1 MNLSSMDKHKVKVC
15 RAGTLVAVAMVV
27 CLAFAGCSKGEKQ
40 EEPEVTVQAAPA
52 ATADI
57 SRVVN
62 TEGIIFPVAQS
73 AITPKINAPVK
84 KFYVVRGQK
93 VSQGQ
98 LLATL
103 ENRDLSAAA
112 LDNKGAYEQ
121 AEAAYTTSIGATLP
135 EENAKAELDVQTAQ
149 QELDAQQKLF
159 NSRQDLFK
167 QGALPRKD
175 LDAAAVALAQ
185 ARSAYNIAKRHL
197 DGLNAVGKQGAI
209 KTATG
214 QLTSAKGK
222 LLNSEAL
229 LSYSE
234 VHSPIAGFITDR
246 PLYPGEMAS
255 TATPLLT
262 VMDISQVIAK
272 AHIPQS
278 DALQLHKGDPATI
291 SLAGLEK
298 PINGKVSLISP
309 ALDPNS
315 TTVEVWVQ
323 APNANQL
330 LRPGTTAQIAI
341 TAATIKDALVV
352 PSAALINAKGDAAQV
367 MVVDGKNQASS
378 RDVKTGIQSGPQVQ
392 IVSGLK
398 PGEVVVTE
406 GAYGLPDK
414 TKVKIEKPES
424 ESASA
429 GAKDDDAK
437 SGKTGD
443 DTKAGTDKANPDKA
457 GVDKAGDAGK
467 SAKGKPSAGNGA
479 KAKPDASSKKAAQPK
494 ANGKNDNG
502 AKD

>member
-1 MNLSSMDKHKVKVC
+1 MDKHKRK
-15 RAGTLVAVAMVV
+15 AGRVGTCVALAMAVFI
-27 CLAFAGCSKGEKQ
+27 AATGCGKGEK
-40 EEPEVTVQAAPA
+40 EEAPEVTVQAAPA

-62 TEGIIFPVAQS
+62 TEGIIFPIAQS

-93 VSQGQ
+93 VRQGQ
-98 LLATL
+98 LLAT
-103 ENRDLSAAA
+103 

-121 AEAAYTTSIGATLP
+121 AEASYSTTIGATLP
-135 EENAKAELDVQTAQ
+135 EENAKAELDLQTAQ

-175 LDAAAVALAQ
+175 LDAAAVSLAQ

-209 KTATG
+209 KTANG

-222 LLNSEAL
+222 LLNSEAQ

-234 VHSPIAGFITDR
+234 VRSPIAGFITDR

-255 TATPLLT
+255 TAAPLLI

-278 DALQLHKGDPATI
+278 DALQLHKGDAATI

-298 PINGKVSLISP
+298 SINGKVSLISP

-323 APNANQL
+323 AANANQR

-341 TAATIKDALVV
+341 TAQTIKDALVV
-352 PSAALINAKGDAAQV
+352 PSAALLNAKGDSAQV
-367 MVVDGKNQASS
+367 LVIDGQSQASS
-378 RDVKTGIQSGPQVQ
+378 RDVKTGIQTGQQVQ

-414 TKVKIEKPES
+414 TKVKVEKPES
-424 ESASA
+424 ESA
-429 GAKDDDAK
+429 GEDAKDKDDDTKSGKAGNDAAKPDDAK
-437 SGKTGD
+437 S
-443 DTKAGTDKANPDKA
+443 
-457 GVDKAGDAGK
+457 
-467 SAKGKPSAGNGA
+467 AKGTPSAGNDA
-479 KAKPDASSKKAAQPK
+479 KAKPNAGSKKAAQSK
-494 ANGKNDNG
+494 ANSKSGSG
-502 AKD
+502 SKD

>member
-1 MNLSSMDKHKVKVC
+1 MDTQK
-15 RAGTLVAVAMVV
+15 RNAGRVISLVALVMAISMVTT
-27 CLAFAGCSKGEKQ
+27 GCGKGEKKDA
-40 EEPEVTVQAAPA
+40 PEVSVQAAPA
-52 ATADI
+52 ATVAI

-73 AITPKINAPVK
+73 AITAKISAPVK

-93 VSQGQ
+93 VRQGQ

-121 AEAAYTTSIGATLP
+121 AEAAYSTSMGATLP

-149 QELDAQQKLF
+149 QELDAQQKLYD
-159 NSRQDLFK
+159 SRQDLFK

-175 LDAAAVALAQ
+175 LDAAAVSLAQ
-185 ARSAYNIAKRHL
+185 AKSAYNIARKHL

-222 LLNSEAL
+222 LQNSEAM

-234 VHSPIAGFITDR
+234 LRSPIAGFITDR

-255 TATPLLT
+255 TAAPLLT

-278 DALQLHKGDPATI
+278 DALQLHKGDAATI

-298 PINGKVSLISP
+298 SIDGKVSLISP

-323 APNANQL
+323 APNANQQ
-330 LRPGTTAQIAI
+330 LRPGTTVQIAI
-341 TAATIKDALVV
+341 TAQTIKDALVV
-352 PSAALINAKGDAAQV
+352 PAAAVLNAKGDAAQV
-367 MVVDGKNQASS
+367 MVVDSQSQASS
-378 RDVKTGIQSGPQVQ
+378 RDVKTGIATGQQVQ

-398 PGEVVVTE
+398 PGEMVVTE

-414 TKVKIEKPES
+414 TKVKIEKPET
-424 ESASA
+424 EAASD
-429 GAKDDDAK
+429 AKDKDKGKDDDEKSGKAGDDAAKPDDAK
-437 SGKTGD
+437 S
-443 DTKAGTDKANPDKA
+443 
-457 GVDKAGDAGK
+457 
-467 SAKGKPSAGNGA
+467 AKGTPSAGNDA
-479 KAKPDASSKKAAQPK
+479 KAKPAAGSGDKTKGSKSSGKKSS
-494 ANGKNDNG
+494 GE
-502 AKD
+502 KD

>member
-1 MNLSSMDKHKVKVC
+1 MGDSNKKERLTH
-15 RAGTLVAVAMVV
+15 
-27 CLAFAGCSKGEKQ
+27 CLALAAVLGLAMTGCGKGEK
-40 EEPEVTVQAAPA
+40 EEAPEVSVQAVPA

-62 TEGIIFPVAQS
+62 TDAIIFPIAQS

-93 VSQGQ
+93 VRQGQ

-121 AEAAYTTSIGATLP
+121 AEAAYSTSMGATLP

-149 QELDAQQKLF
+149 QELEAQQKLYD
-159 NSRQDLFK
+159 SRQDLFK

-175 LDAAAVALAQ
+175 LDAAAVSLAQ
-185 ARSAYNIAKRHL
+185 AKSAYNIAKKHL
-197 DGLNAVGKQGAI
+197 DGLNAVGKKGAI

-222 LLNSEAL
+222 LLNSEAQ

-234 VHSPIAGFITDR
+234 VRSPISGFITDR

-255 TATPLLT
+255 TAAPLLT

-278 DALQLHKGDPATI
+278 DALQLHKGDAATI

-323 APNANQL
+323 APNPDQL

-341 TAATIKDALVV
+341 TAQTIKDALVV
-352 PSAALINAKGDAAQV
+352 PSAALLNAKGDAAQV
-367 MVVDGKNQASS
+367 MVVDSQSQASS
-378 RDVKTGIQSGPQVQ
+378 RDVKTGIQTGQQAQ

-414 TKVKIEKPES
+414 TKVKIEKAES
-424 ESASA
+424 EAASGE
-429 GAKDDDAK
+429 GAKEKDDDAK
-437 SGKTGD
+437 PD
-443 DTKAGTDKANPDKA
+443 DAEASKPDA
-457 GVDKAGDAGK
+457 
-467 SAKGKPSAGNGA
+467 AKGAKGNGA
-479 KAKPDASSKKAAQPK
+479 KGNGDKAKPPAGSGEKAKASKG
-494 ANGKNDNG
+494 NGKKDSG

>member
-1 MNLSSMDKHKVKVC
+1 MDTQK
-15 RAGTLVAVAMVV
+15 RSAGRVISLVALAMAISLVI
-27 CLAFAGCSKGEKQ
+27 AGCGKGEK
-40 EEPEVTVQAAPA
+40 EEAPEASVQAAPA

-73 AITPKINAPVK
+73 AITPKISAPVK
-84 KFYVVRGQK
+84 KFYVIRGQK
-93 VSQGQ
+93 VRQGQ

-121 AEAAYTTSIGATLP
+121 AEAAYSTSLGATLP

-149 QELDAQQKLF
+149 QELDAQEKLY
-159 NSRQDLFK
+159 NSRLDLFK

-175 LDAAAVALAQ
+175 LDAAAVSLAQ
-185 ARSAYNIAKRHL
+185 AKSAYNIAKKHL

-209 KTATG
+209 RTANG

-222 LLNSEAL
+222 LLNSEAQ

-234 VHSPIAGFITDR
+234 VRSPIAGFITDR

-278 DALQLHKGDPATI
+278 DALQLHKGDAATI

-298 PINGKVSLISP
+298 TIDGKVSLISP

-323 APNANQL
+323 APNPDQL

-341 TAATIKDALVV
+341 TAQTIKGALVV
-352 PSAALINAKGDAAQV
+352 PAAALLNAKGDAAQV
-367 MVVDGKNQASS
+367 MVVDSQNQASS
-378 RDVKTGIQSGPQVQ
+378 RDVKTGIATGQQVQ

-414 TKVKIEKPES
+414 TKVKIEKPET
-424 ESASA
+424 EAT
-429 GAKDDDAK
+429 GDAKDKDKDDDEKSGKAAGDAAKPDDAK
-437 SGKTGD
+437 SGK
-443 DTKAGTDKANPDKA
+443 GT
-457 GVDKAGDAGK
+457 
-467 SAKGKPSAGNGA
+467 PSAGNDA
-479 KAKPDASSKKAAQPK
+479 KAKPDASSKKSAQPK
-494 ANGKNDNG
+494 ANSKNG
-502 AKD
+502 GSKD

>member
-1 MNLSSMDKHKVKVC
+1 MNNKRNARCV
-15 RAGTLVAVAMVV
+15 GTLIALAMAV
-27 CLAFAGCSKGEKQ
+27 CLGLTGCGKGEKK
-40 EEPEVTVQAAPA
+40 EAPEVSVQAVPA

-62 TEGIIFPVAQS
+62 TDAIIFPITQS

-93 VSQGQ
+93 VRQGQ

-103 ENRDLSAAA
+103 E
-112 LDNKGAYEQ
+112 NKGAYEQ
-121 AEAAYTTSIGATLP
+121 AEAAYSTSLGATLP

-149 QELDAQQKLF
+149 QELDAQQKLYD
-159 NSRQDLFK
+159 SRQDLFK

-175 LDAAAVALAQ
+175 LDAAAVSLAQ
-185 ARSAYNIAKRHL
+185 AKSAYNIAKKHL

-222 LLNSEAL
+222 LANSEAQ

-234 VHSPIAGFITDR
+234 LRSPISGFITDR

-255 TATPLLT
+255 TAAPLLT

-278 DALQLHKGDPATI
+278 DALQLHKGDAATI

-298 PINGKVSLISP
+298 PVNGKVSLISP

-323 APNANQL
+323 APNPDQL
-330 LRPGTTAQIAI
+330 LRPGTTAQLAI
-341 TAATIKDALVV
+341 TAQTVKDALVV
-352 PSAALINAKGDAAQV
+352 PSAALLNAKGDAAQV
-367 MVVDGKNQASS
+367 MVVDSQNQASA
-378 RDVKTGIQSGPQVQ
+378 RDVKTGIQTGQQVQ

-414 TKVKIEKPES
+414 TKVKVEKPET
-424 ESASA
+424 EAA
-429 GAKDDDAK
+429 AQGAKDKDDDAK
-437 SGKTGD
+437 SG
-443 DTKAGTDKANPDKA
+443 
-457 GVDKAGDAGK
+457 DATEA
-467 SAKGKPSAGNGA
+467 S
-479 KAKPDASSKKAAQPK
+479 KPDATKGAKGNGGKARVSKD
-494 ANGKNDNG
+494 NGK
-502 AKD
+502 KDSGVKD

>member
-1 MNLSSMDKHKVKVC
+1 MDRQK
-15 RAGTLVAVAMVV
+15 RNAGRVTSLIAVA
-27 CLAFAGCSKGEKQ
+27 LAIFLGTGCGKGEK
-40 EEPEVTVQAAPA
+40 EEAPEVTVQAAPA
-52 ATADI
+52 STTEI

-73 AITPKINAPVK
+73 AITPKISAPVK

-93 VSQGQ
+93 VRQGQ

-121 AEAAYTTSIGATLP
+121 AQAAYSTTMGATLP
-135 EENAKAELDVQTAQ
+135 EENAKAELDLQTAQ
-149 QELDAQQKLF
+149 QELDAQQKLYD
-159 NSRQDLFK
+159 SRQDLFK

-175 LDAAAVALAQ
+175 LDAAAVSLAQ
-185 ARSAYNIAKRHL
+185 AKSAYNIAKKHL
-197 DGLNAVGKQGAI
+197 EGLNAVGKQGAI
-209 KTATG
+209 KTANG

-222 LLNSEAL
+222 LLNSEAQ

-234 VHSPIAGFITDR
+234 VRSPITGFITDR

-278 DALQLHKGDPATI
+278 DALQLKKGNAATI
-291 SLAGLEK
+291 SLAGLEQ

-323 APNANQL
+323 APNANQQ

-341 TAATIKDALVV
+341 TAQTVKDALVI
-352 PSAALINAKGDAAQV
+352 PAAALLNAKGDVAQV
-367 MVVDGKNQASS
+367 MVVDSQNQASS
-378 RDVKTGIQSGPQVQ
+378 RDVKTGIATGQQVQ

-398 PGEVVVTE
+398 PGEIVVTQ

-424 ESASA
+424 ESAGE
-429 GAKDDDAK
+429 GAKDKEKDDDEKSGKAGGDAAKSDDAK
-437 SGKTGD
+437 SG
-443 DTKAGTDKANPDKA
+443 
-457 GVDKAGDAGK
+457 
-467 SAKGKPSAGNGA
+467 KGKPSAGNDS
-479 KAKPDASSKKAAQPK
+479 KAKPDPGNKKAAQSKPSSK
-494 ANGKNDNG
+494 SGS
-502 AKD
+502 KD

>member
-1 MNLSSMDKHKVKVC
+1 MNNKRNSGRV
-15 RAGTLVAVAMVV
+15 GPLVALAMAV
-27 CLAFAGCSKGEKQ
+27 CLSATGCGKGEK
-40 EEPEVTVQAAPA
+40 EEAPEVSVQAAPA
-52 ATADI
+52 ATEDI

-62 TEGIIFPVAQS
+62 TEGIIFPIAQS

-93 VSQGQ
+93 VHQGQ

-121 AEAAYTTSIGATLP
+121 AEAAYSTSMGATLP

-149 QELDAQQKLF
+149 QELDAQQKLYD
-159 NSRQDLFK
+159 SRQDLFK

-185 ARSAYNIAKRHL
+185 AKSAYNIARKHL

-222 LLNSEAL
+222 LLNSEAQ

-234 VHSPIAGFITDR
+234 LRSPIAGFITDR

-255 TATPLLT
+255 TSAPLLT
-262 VMDISQVIAK
+262 VMDISQVIVK

-278 DALQLHKGDPATI
+278 DALQLHKGDAATI

-298 PINGKVSLISP
+298 SIEGKVSLISP

-330 LRPGTTAQIAI
+330 LRPGTTAQVAI
-341 TAATIKDALVV
+341 TAQTVKDALVV
-352 PSAALINAKGDAAQV
+352 PSAALLNAKGDAAQV
-367 MVVDGKNQASS
+367 MVIDAKSQASS
-378 RDVKTGIQSGPQVQ
+378 RDVKTGIQNGEQIQ

-414 TKVKIEKPES
+414 TKVKVEKPET
-424 ESASA
+424 EAAA
-429 GAKDDDAK
+429 GEGAKDKDDDAK
-437 SGKTGD
+437 PDAADATRPEAATPAASKGAKGNGD
-443 DTKAGTDKANPDKA
+443 
-457 GVDKAGDAGK
+457 
-467 SAKGKPSAGNGA
+467 KGKPSAATGEKA
-479 KAKPDASSKKAAQPK
+479 KASKDNGKKAS
-494 ANGKNDNG
+494 GT
-502 AKD
+502 KD

>member
-1 MNLSSMDKHKVKVC
+1 MDKHTVNSGRLVKC
-15 RAGTLVAVAMVV
+15 VAIA
-27 CLAFAGCSKGEKQ
+27 LALGLSITGCSKSEK
-40 EEPEVTVQAAPA
+40 EEAPEVSVQAAPA

-93 VSQGQ
+93 VRQGQ

-121 AEAAYTTSIGATLP
+121 AEAAYSTSIGATLP
-135 EENAKAELDVQTAQ
+135 EENAKAELDLQTAQ

-175 LDAAAVALAQ
+175 LDAAAVTLAQ

-197 DGLNAVGKQGAI
+197 DGLNAVGKQGAL
-209 KTATG
+209 KTANG
-214 QLTSAKGK
+214 QLTSGK
-222 LLNSEAL
+222 LLNSEAQ

-234 VHSPIAGFITDR
+234 VRSPIAGFITDR

-255 TATPLLT
+255 TAAPLLT

-272 AHIPQS
+272 AHIPQT
-278 DALQLHKGDPATI
+278 DALQLHKGDAATI
-291 SLAGLEK
+291 SLAGLET
-298 PINGKVSLISP
+298 PITGKVSLISP

-323 APNANQL
+323 APNADQQ
-330 LRPGTTAQIAI
+330 LRPGTTAQISI
-341 TAATIKDALVV
+341 TAQTIKDALVV
-352 PSAALINAKGDAAQV
+352 PSGALLNAKGDAAQV
-367 MVVDGKNQASS
+367 MVVDGQSQASS
-378 RDVKTGIQSGPQVQ
+378 RDVKTGIQTGQQVQ

-414 TKVKIEKPES
+414 TKVKIEKPDT
-424 ESASA
+424 ESAGE

-437 SGKTGD
+437 SGKTAD
-443 DTKAGTDKANPDKA
+443 DAKTGTDKAAADKA
-457 GVDKAGDAGK
+457 GKD
-467 SAKGKPSAGNGA
+467 KPSAGNGA
-479 KAKPDASSKKAAQPK
+479 KAKPDTGSKKAAQSK
-494 ANGKNDNG
+494 SNGKNDSG

>member
-1 MNLSSMDKHKVKVC
+1 MNNKRNARCV
-15 RAGTLVAVAMVV
+15 GTLIALAMAV
-27 CLAFAGCSKGEKQ
+27 CLGLTGCGKGEKK
-40 EEPEVTVQAAPA
+40 EAPEVSVQAVPA

-62 TEGIIFPVAQS
+62 TDAIIFPITQS

-93 VSQGQ
+93 VRQGQ

-121 AEAAYTTSIGATLP
+121 AEAAYSTSLGATLP

-149 QELDAQQKLF
+149 QELDAQQKLYD
-159 NSRQDLFK
+159 SRQDLFK

-175 LDAAAVALAQ
+175 LDAAAVSLAQ
-185 ARSAYNIAKRHL
+185 AKSAYNIAKKHL

-222 LLNSEAL
+222 LANSEAQ

-234 VHSPIAGFITDR
+234 LRSPISGFITDR

-255 TATPLLT
+255 TAAPLLT

-278 DALQLHKGDPATI
+278 DALQLHKGDAATI

-298 PINGKVSLISP
+298 PVNGKVSLISP

-323 APNANQL
+323 APNPDQL
-330 LRPGTTAQIAI
+330 LRPGTTAQLAI
-341 TAATIKDALVV
+341 TAQTVKDALVV
-352 PSAALINAKGDAAQV
+352 PSAALLNAKGDAAQV
-367 MVVDGKNQASS
+367 MVVDSQNQASA
-378 RDVKTGIQSGPQVQ
+378 RDVKTGIQTGQQVQ

-414 TKVKIEKPES
+414 TKVKVEKPET
-424 ESASA
+424 EAA
-429 GAKDDDAK
+429 AQGAKDKDDDAK
-437 SGKTGD
+437 SG
-443 DTKAGTDKANPDKA
+443 
-457 GVDKAGDAGK
+457 DATEA
-467 SAKGKPSAGNGA
+467 S
-479 KAKPDASSKKAAQPK
+479 KPDATKGAKGNGGKARVSKD
-494 ANGKNDNG
+494 NGK
-502 AKD
+502 KDSGVKD

>member
-1 MNLSSMDKHKVKVC
+1 MDRQK
-15 RAGTLVAVAMVV
+15 RNAGRVILLIAVA
-27 CLAFAGCSKGEKQ
+27 LAIFLGTGCGKGEK
-40 EEPEVTVQAAPA
+40 EEAPEVTVQAAPA
-52 ATADI
+52 STTEI

-73 AITPKINAPVK
+73 AITPKISAPVK

-93 VSQGQ
+93 VRQGQ

-121 AEAAYTTSIGATLP
+121 AEAAYSTSIGATLP
-135 EENAKAELDVQTAQ
+135 EENAKAELDLQTAQ
-149 QELDAQQKLF
+149 QELDAQQKLYD
-159 NSRQDLFK
+159 SRQDLFK

-175 LDAAAVALAQ
+175 LDAAAVSLAQ
-185 ARSAYNIAKRHL
+185 AKSAYNIAKKHL
-197 DGLNAVGKQGAI
+197 EGLNAVGKQGAI
-209 KTATG
+209 KTANG

-222 LLNSEAL
+222 LLNSEAQ

-234 VHSPIAGFITDR
+234 VRSPITGFITDR

-278 DALQLHKGDPATI
+278 DALQLKKGDAATI
-291 SLAGLEK
+291 SLAGLEQ

-323 APNANQL
+323 APNANQQ

-341 TAATIKDALVV
+341 TAQTVKDALVI
-352 PSAALINAKGDAAQV
+352 PAAALLNAKGDAAQV
-367 MVVDGKNQASS
+367 MVVDSQNQASS
-378 RDVKTGIQSGPQVQ
+378 RDVKTGIATGQQVQ

-398 PGEVVVTE
+398 PGEIVVTE

-424 ESASA
+424 ESAGE
-429 GAKDDDAK
+429 GAKDKGKDDDEKSGKAGGDAAKSDDAK
-437 SGKTGD
+437 SGK
-443 DTKAGTDKANPDKA
+443 
-457 GVDKAGDAGK
+457 
-467 SAKGKPSAGNGA
+467 SKPSAGNGS
-479 KAKPDASSKKAAQPK
+479 KAKPDPGNKKAAQSKPSSK
-494 ANGKNDNG
+494 SGS
-502 AKD
+502 KD

>member
-1 MNLSSMDKHKVKVC
+1 MGKAKGITGGVAAIFSV
-15 RAGTLVAVAMVV
+15 TLVF
-27 CLAFAGCSKGEKQ
+27 CLCFTGCGKGEK
-40 EEPEVTVQAAPA
+40 EEAPEVSVKAVPA
-52 ATADI
+52 ATEDI
-57 SRVVN
+57 SQVVN
-62 TEGIIFPVAQS
+62 TDAIIFPIAQS

-93 VSQGQ
+93 VRQGQ

-121 AEAAYTTSIGATLP
+121 AEAAYSTSIGATLP

-149 QELDAQQKLF
+149 QELDAQQKLYD
-159 NSRQDLFK
+159 SRQDLFK

-175 LDAAAVALAQ
+175 LDAAAVSLAQ
-185 ARSAYNIAKRHL
+185 AKSAYNIARKHL
-197 DGLNAVGKQGAI
+197 DGLNAVGKKGAI

-222 LLNSEAL
+222 LLNSEAQ

-234 VHSPIAGFITDR
+234 VRSPISGFITDR

-255 TATPLLT
+255 TAAPLLT

-278 DALQLHKGDPATI
+278 DALQLHKGDAATI

-298 PINGKVSLISP
+298 PISGKVSLISP

-323 APNANQL
+323 APNTDQL

-341 TAATIKDALVV
+341 TAQTVKDALVV
-352 PSAALINAKGDAAQV
+352 PSAALLNAKGDAAQV
-367 MVVDGKNQASS
+367 MVVDSQNQASS
-378 RDVKTGIQSGPQVQ
+378 RDVKTGIQTGQQVQ
-392 IVSGLK
+392 IVSGLR
-398 PGEVVVTE
+398 PGEVVVSE

-414 TKVKIEKPES
+414 TKVKIEKPET
-424 ESASA
+424 EAA
-429 GAKDDDAK
+429 AGEGAKEKDEDAK
-437 SGKTGD
+437 
-443 DTKAGTDKANPDKA
+443 PDA
-457 GVDKAGDAGK
+457 ADA
-467 SAKGKPSAGNGA
+467 AKGTKPAGSGEKAKPSAGSGDKA
-479 KAKPDASSKKAAQPK
+479 KASKG
-494 ANGKNDNG
+494 NGKKDSG